1 MWYFLEDDSRF
12 KAGDVMFGDATK
24 GSGDTLRV
32 LPPSGIFTP
41 KDWSADL
48 LLFAGGSGITPVMS
62 IIRTA
67 LAQHS
72 NRVVLFY
79 ANRDDKSVIFA

>member
-32 LPPSGIFTP
+32 KGYRGH
-41 KDWSADL
+41 
-48 LLFAGGSGITPVMS
+48 AGE
-62 IIRTA
+62 
-67 LAQHS
+67 
-72 NRVVLFY
+72 NR
-79 ANRDDKSVIFA
+79 